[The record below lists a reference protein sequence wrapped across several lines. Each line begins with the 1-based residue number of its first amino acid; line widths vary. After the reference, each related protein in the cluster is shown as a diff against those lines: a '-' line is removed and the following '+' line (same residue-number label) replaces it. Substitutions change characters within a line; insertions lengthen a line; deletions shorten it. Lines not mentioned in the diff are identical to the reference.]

1 MQKTSAPPSRQL
13 ALLILSWSLL
23 FGAFVRLLP
32 ALQSPF
38 PLNDGGLFYTMAQD
52 IQDASFKLP
61 LYTTYNHAGI
71 PFVYPPFGL
80 YLLGFLSRYFSA
92 LQLVR
97 WLPVIYGSLSI
108 LVFFFLARTVFNDPL
123 KAAFAALAFAMIPS
137 AADILIQGG
146 GVTRALGY
154 LFCLLTLHQALL
166 LFQTGRRKY
175 ILTTALVAALVL
187 LSHPSAAFMTAL
199 FAGFFMLVYG
209 RSRSGLLSA
218 LAVALLVL
226 AFTSPWWLLAYL
238 RHGWQP
244 FLSGFGSGWYTVFF
258 IAPYLRLNT
267 TAEAFTTLVMVI
279 AILGGLYSLS
289 RRQYF
294 LPLWFFVSLLSQ
306 RDGYV
311 YASIPVSLLFAVAL
325 SDLILPSFN
334 RLNPQPPADAAFN
347 PLASPGARL
356 LVAFLLIYNLL
367 NATVAAQ
374 RISPVRVTAPEQ
386 AAMQWV
392 RANTPADSKVLL
404 LTFGDSLNLPFLE
417 WFPAL
422 TGRVSL
428 TTVQGYEWLPGSTFY
443 ARKQAFQELQPCLT
457 EDLVCVKH
465 WVAGQGLSFDYLLV
479 DHGYVGDQQVDPSKP
494 RLNEWIASQLRA
506 SPQFRQVYTT
516 PLIEIFQPLSTSN

>member
-1 MQKTSAPPSRQL
+1 MRKPSLPPSRQL
-13 ALLILSWSLL
+13 AILILGWSLL

-52 IQDASFKLP
+52 IQEAGFKLP
-61 LYTTYNHAGI
+61 LYTSYNHAGI
-71 PFVYPPFGL
+71 PFVYPPLGL
-80 YLLGFLSRYFSA
+80 YLLGFLSRYISA

-97 WLPVIYGSLSI
+97 WLPVIYGTLSI
-108 LVFFFLARTVFNDPL
+108 LAFFFLARTVFKDPL

-146 GVTRALGY
+146 GITRALGY
-154 LFCLLTLHQALL
+154 LFCLLALNQALL
-166 LFQTGRRKY
+166 MFQTGRRKY
-175 ILTTALVAALVL
+175 ILTTALFAALVL

-199 FAGFFMLVYG
+199 FAGFFWLVYG
-209 RSRSGLLSA
+209 RSRSGVLSA

-226 AFTSPWWLLAYL
+226 ALTAPWWLLAYL

-244 FLSGFGSGWYTVFF
+244 FLSGFGSGWYTVLF

-289 RRQYF
+289 RKQYF
-294 LPLWFFVSLLSQ
+294 LPIWFFVSLLSQ
-306 RDGYV
+306 RDGYL

-325 SDLILPSFN
+325 IDLILPAFS
-334 RLNPQPPADAAFN
+334 RPGSGLPADAGFD

-374 RISPVRVTAPEQ
+374 KISPVRVTAPEQ
-386 AAMQWV
+386 TAMQWV

-428 TTVQGYEWLPGSTFY
+428 TTVQGYEWLPGSSFY

-457 EDLVCVKH
+457 ENLACVES
-465 WVAGQGLSFDYLLV
+465 WAAGQGLSYNYLLV
-479 DHGYVGDQQVDPSKP
+479 DYGYVGDQRLDPSKP
-494 RLNEWIASQLRA
+494 LFNQWIVSQLHA

-516 PLIEIFQPLSTSN
+516 PLIEIFQALPTSN

>member
-1 MQKTSAPPSRQL
+1 MQKLPAHPSRQL
-13 ALLILSWSLL
+13 ALLILGWSLF

-52 IQDASFKLP
+52 ILGAGFKLP
-61 LYTTYNHAGI
+61 LYTSYNHASI
-71 PFVYPPFGL
+71 PFVYPPLGL
-80 YLLGFLSRYFSA
+80 YLLAFLSRYFPA
-92 LQLVR
+92 LQLIR
-97 WLPVIYGSLSI
+97 WLPVIYGSLAV
-108 LVFFFLARTVFNDPL
+108 LAFYFLARTIFKDPL
-123 KAAFAALAFAMIPS
+123 KAAFASLAFAMIPS
-137 AADILIQGG
+137 AAGILIQGG

-154 LFCLLTLHQALL
+154 LFSLLALNQALL
-166 LFQTGRRKY
+166 LFQTARRKY
-175 ILTTALVAALVL
+175 ILTTALFAALVL

-199 FAGFFMLVYG
+199 FAGFFALIYG
-209 RSRSGLLSA
+209 RSRAGLLSA
-218 LAVALLVL
+218 VGVALLVL
-226 AFTSPWWLLAYL
+226 ALTAPWWLLVYQ

-244 FLSGFGSGWYTVFF
+244 FLSGFGSGWYTALF

-267 TAEAFTTLVMVI
+267 TAEAFSTVVMVI
-279 AILGGLYSLS
+279 AILGGLYSLY

-325 SDLILPSFN
+325 VDLILPAFS
-334 RLNPQPPADAAFN
+334 RRDPGMPADAGFD
-347 PLASPGARL
+347 PFASPGARL

-374 RISPVRVTAPEQ
+374 KVSPIRVTAPEQ

-392 RANTPADSKVLL
+392 RANTPADSKLLL

-417 WFPAL
+417 WFPSL

-428 TTVQGYEWLPGSTFY
+428 TTIQGYEWLPGSSFY
-443 ARKQAFQELQPCLT
+443 TRKDAFQELQPCLT
-457 EDLVCVKH
+457 EDLACVEN
-465 WVAGQGLSFDYLLV
+465 WVAAQGLSYDYMLV
-479 DHGYVGDQQVDPSKP
+479 DHGYAGDQQLDPTKP
-494 RLNEWIASQLRA
+494 PLNEWIASQLLA
-506 SPQFRQVYTT
+506 SPQFRQVYAS
-516 PLIEIFQPLSTSN
+516 PIIQIFQPLTN